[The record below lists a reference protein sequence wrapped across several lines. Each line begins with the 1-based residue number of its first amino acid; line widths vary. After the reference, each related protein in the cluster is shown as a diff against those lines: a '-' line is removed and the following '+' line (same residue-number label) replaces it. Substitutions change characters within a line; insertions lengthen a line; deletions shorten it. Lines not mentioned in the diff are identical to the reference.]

1 MEAKIKMNSCINAG
15 CSYIFIAAKVKTEGT
30 NKIMLELLIVNE
42 IIVTIRILS
51 ETFRYNQVWK
61 QDQDFQINLYIMGRP
76 FSMYI
81 IISMHTNLILQ

>member
-1 MEAKIKMNSCINAG
+1 MLVVL
-15 CSYIFIAAKVKTEGT
+15 IFLSQLKVKTEGT

>member
-1 MEAKIKMNSCINAG
+1 MLVVL
-15 CSYIFIAAKVKTEGT
+15 IFLSQLKVKTEGT

-51 ETFRYNQVWK
+51 EKFRYNQVWK
-61 QDQDFQINLYIMGRP
+61 QDQDFHVNLYIMGRP

-81 IISMHTNLILQ
+81 IISMHKNLILQ